1 MPRFILKER
10 ALIAN
15 DLRDEGYEFDF
26 TEPAP
31 PHFLPQDDAAIT
43 LRFAYDAAEVQ
54 RCKDNQVH
62 AGRVVLAQ
70 LEPAHV
76 AAIRQIV
83 REELL
88 AEQAAKA
95 EAEQAA
101 KVSPKRISKVSD
113 LV

>member
-31 PHFLPQDDAAIT
+31 PHFLPQDEAAQA
-43 LRFAYDAAEVQ
+43 LRDAYDTAELARQAA
-54 RCKDNQVH
+54 NQVE
-62 AGRVVLAQ
+62 AGRVALMQ
-70 LEPAHV
+70 LDEAHV

-83 REELL
+83 RDELL
-88 AEQAAKA
+88 AESAGKAAK
-95 EAEQAA
+95 
-101 KVSPKRISKVSD
+101 RSKVSD

>member
-15 DLRDEGYEFDF
+15 DLRDEGFEFDH

-31 PHFLPQDDAAIT
+31 PHFLPQDDEARA
-43 LRFAYDAAEVQ
+43 LRDAYDAIEVA
-54 RCKDNQVH
+54 RVKSNQID
-62 AGRVVLAQ
+62 AGRTALMQ

-88 AEQAAKA
+88 GEQAKA
-95 EAEQAA
+95 
-101 KVSPKRISKVSD
+101 VKRPGKVSD